1 MGSKPCSQAQY
12 GYVSQRM
19 VEGSKSPISQYGKE
33 PIRFGCGKIRTYLT
47 EIS

>member
-12 GYVSQRM
+12 GYVTQRM
-19 VEGSKSPISQYGKE
+19 VDGLPHISHQGKKSIMP
-33 PIRFGCGKIRTYLT
+33 RCGKIRTYLG